1 MKLVCFLFVSIAL
14 FSVSHGMLVTQA
26 GGNTTSTWS
35 YPTFSTSGTCSP
47 STAGSYSSF
56 LLNATSGAGIYR
68 ISIIT
73 DYDLDGDSI
82 VFVYSN
88 FSASSPCSNLVVNRV
103 LSKEFSLSGGPTFDD
118 FVYLPQAGWYTVVI
132 SGTNQEFGLWSA
144 YVYKADFNS
153 STNTGS
159 NWHLLDNGIGQE
171 NTCGAFTGTSSDTSQ
186 YQAHTF
192 TSSMPTGVYDM
203 VIGFVNETYR
213 ASSVGNDWDS
223 YAVVFSGSWP
233 PSSSSGT
240 LSPCTTGSSF
250 TYLSGSEE
258 DYYGVM
264 LVNITLTKSSTYTL
278 VVSGGNQQ
286 TGMFGIFFL
295 PTLYRDL
302 ASISSPTWYP
312 PDIGSSYSNCVTQ
325 TSYQHP
331 YIVNS
336 FTPSVNSVFLSRSS
350 NTFFSSSGAES
361 ALRSFL
367 YRSNFTTTAPTTC
380 NDFISS
386 GGGYGDL
393 LDAALA
399 VEVSGGK
406 TYTVLGSLDGSSGTK
421 VNGQYLWFA
430 YLGPESSS
438 TTSSSSSSTTVST
451 TSTPVSSSSSTVST
465 TSTPVSSSSST
476 VSTTSTPVSSSS
488 TTVSTTSTP
497 VSSSSSTVSTT
508 STPVSSS
515 TTSGASSIAISLG
528 IVFLGAIVA
537 LYF

>member
-88 FSASSPCSNLVVNRV
+88 FSASSPCSNLVVNRP

-132 SGTNQEFGLWSA
+132 SGTNQESGLWSA
-144 YVYKADFNS
+144 YVYEADFNS
-153 STNTGS
+153 FTNTSS
-159 NWHLLDNGIGQE
+159 NWYLLDLDDRQE
-171 NTCGAFTGTSSDTSQ
+171 STCEILSSTSSDTSQ

-312 PDIGSSYSNCVTQ
+312 PDIGSSSYSNCVTQ

-386 GGGYGDL
+386 GGGDGDF

-451 TSTPVSSSSSTVST
+451 TSTPVSSSS
-465 TSTPVSSSSST
+465 
-476 VSTTSTPVSSSS
+476 